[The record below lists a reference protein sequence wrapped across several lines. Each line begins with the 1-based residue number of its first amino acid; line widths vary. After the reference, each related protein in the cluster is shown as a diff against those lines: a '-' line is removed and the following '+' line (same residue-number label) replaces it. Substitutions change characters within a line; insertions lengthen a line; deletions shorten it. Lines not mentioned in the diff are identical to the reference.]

1 MTIHDIHDILDI
13 MTIHDIHDILDIV
26 DAYSNIDHCY
36 SELFASLC
44 EMFNV
49 DQETEDE

>member
-1 MTIHDIHDILDI
+1 MTIHDIYDILDV
-13 MTIHDIHDILDIV
+13 V
-26 DAYSNIDHCY
+26 DAHSNIDHCY

-49 DQETEDE
+49 NPETEGE